1 MIEVKDLVKEYD
13 GHRAVDHLS
22 FTVPDGQ
29 IYGFLGPNGAGK
41 STTMNIMTGYLGAT
55 SGQVLING
63 HNILEEPEKA
73 KKSIGYL
80 PELPPLYTDMTVY
93 EYLSFAAKLKKLPKS
108 QREASIQEVMELVGL
123 TGVQG
128 RLIRNLSKGYRQR
141 AGMAQALLG
150 KPQVIILDEPT
161 VGLDPKQI
169 IEIRDMIRKLGKEHT
184 VILSS
189 HILSEVSAVCD
200 HILIISHG
208 KLAASGTPEQLEQQ
222 LAGAGGLKLTIKGEK
237 ESAKEALR
245 ILPGVQDISCDPGQ
259 KDGIFYFNL
268 IFAPSSEKDS
278 GDPEHLALRE
288 AVFHAMAKGGHA
300 ILSMEPVRASLE
312 DVFLELTGDGQDKDA
327 EAPDLRET
335 KAEQENSEEDPEHES
350 NL

>member
-1 MIEVKDLVKEYD
+1 MIEVKELVKEYD
-13 GHRAVDHLS
+13 GRRAVDHLS

-55 SGQVLING
+55 SGQVLIDG
-63 HNILEEPEKA
+63 YNILEEPEKA

-93 EYLSFAAKLKKLPKS
+93 EYLSFAAKLKKLPKA
-108 QREASIQEVMELVGL
+108 QRASSIREVMELVGL

-169 IEIRDMIRKLGKEHT
+169 IEIRDMIRRLGKEHT

-208 KLAASGTPEQLEQQ
+208 KLVASGTPEHLEQQ
-222 LAGAGGLKLTIKGEK
+222 LAGAGGLKLMVKGEN
-237 ESAKEALR
+237 EAARQALKALSGIQEAACR
-245 ILPGVQDISCDPGQ
+245 PGP
-259 KDGIFYFNL
+259 KDGILCFDL
-268 IFAPSSEKDS
+268 TFAPAETGGD
-278 GDPEHLALRE
+278 GDPEHLRLRE
-288 AVFHAMAKGGHA
+288 AVFRALADSGCV

-312 DVFLELTGDGQDKDA
+312 EVFLELTGDSQVEAIGGPNGQ
-327 EAPDLRET
+327 EAHTRR
-335 KAEQENSEEDPEHES
+335 ENSEEDPEHES